1 MKTLKGALA
10 CLFVIVS
17 AGLLFGQG
25 GGNAAILGTVTDNTG
40 AVVANAK
47 VEVTNKSTGIVTRT
61 ETTSSGDYTV
71 PSLNP
76 GTYIVSVEAPGFQK
90 ALTTGIVLTVDQKAR
105 VNASLKPGAVSTTV
119 EVSSQAVALDTD
131 TSALSQVMSQQ
142 QVEAL
147 PLNGRNFMQ
156 LLLVGAGAV
165 TVGGE
170 QGTMRQGRGNAV
182 SINGGRPEGNN
193 YTLDGLIN
201 TDTALVTPA
210 IVLSQDA
217 IQEFKVESGT
227 YSAEYGYS
235 ASQINIIS
243 KGGGNQFHGSGFE
256 FLRNDFF
263 DASPFPTHSDFTSG
277 IPTSNPERR
286 QNQFGFVAS
295 GPVYIPK
302 VYDGRNKTFF
312 MANYEGW
319 RIVNGA
325 RVNYTMPNPATLAGD
340 FSGETYPAG
349 VAGLPGGPLPA
360 YGTPDC
366 TALIGAGFNCMP
378 VDPTTGLP
386 FPGNIIPASSFTS
399 RIGQLAVA
407 NHFWPTPTVPNQPEG
422 VINYIKNFGFPLTTN
437 QQTYRG
443 DQTLGRFGS
452 VFVRFTK
459 SHYQN
464 SGPYNSADFVHG
476 TEQYFQDEKNWAVSY
491 TVNLGPKKVNTF
503 RFGYLDAN
511 APQGGVAIPSDQVSA
526 LGLTGVFTKFSA
538 LQQTWPN
545 VGLTGT
551 NSVGGS
557 INSYSGS
564 DSPSVE
570 FADSFT
576 WIHGKHTIGLGFDI
590 RLLKLIRNLDDDFYG
605 DWNFTSS
612 LIQNNSQNCP
622 NAPVSVNGGAP
633 VSLCG
638 TGNATADMMLGY
650 YQGVGGFVPGPL
662 SPTDTAGNPQTH
674 IFNYYAPYVQ
684 DDWKVTQKLTL
695 NLGLRWDYRAA
706 AYEEKNHFFWLDT
719 QNARGGLCFADKA
732 LSTNG
737 VAPGGDATS
746 GPILRF
752 CGSSTP
758 RRFEKAVRPKIR
770 LCLPAHRQDCGARR
784 LRNLLRLSEGRE
796 IDDSADIYPYSIR
809 NNLSP
814 GNVSTLPKFSNQLF
828 PVSTPWGR
836 SLLRRSRSSR

>member
-1 MKTLKGALA
+1 M
-10 CLFVIVS
+10 
-17 AGLLFGQG
+17 
-25 GGNAAILGTVTDNTG
+25 
-40 AVVANAK
+40 
-47 VEVTNKSTGIVTRT
+47 
-61 ETTSSGDYTV
+61 
-71 PSLNP
+71 
-76 GTYIVSVEAPGFQK
+76 
-90 ALTTGIVLTVDQKAR
+90 
-105 VNASLKPGAVSTTV
+105 
-119 EVSSQAVALDTD
+119 
-131 TSALSQVMSQQ
+131 
-142 QVEAL
+142 
-147 PLNGRNFMQ
+147 
-156 LLLVGAGAV
+156 
-165 TVGGE
+165 
-170 QGTMRQGRGNAV
+170 
-182 SINGGRPEGNN
+182 
-193 YTLDGLIN
+193 
-201 TDTALVTPA
+201 
-210 IVLSQDA
+210 
-217 IQEFKVESGT
+217 
-227 YSAEYGYS
+227 
-235 ASQINIIS
+235 
-243 KGGGNQFHGSGFE
+243 
-256 FLRNDFF
+256 
-263 DASPFPTHSDFTSG
+263 
-277 IPTSNPERR
+277 
-286 QNQFGFVAS
+286 
-295 GPVYIPK
+295 
-302 VYDGRNKTFF
+302 
-312 MANYEGW
+312 
-319 RIVNGA
+319 
-325 RVNYTMPNPATLAGD
+325 
-340 FSGETYPAG
+340 
-349 VAGLPGGPLPA
+349 PGGPLPA
-360 YGTPDC
+360 YGTTDC
-366 TALIGAGFNCMP
+366 TALLGAGYNCMP
-378 VDPTTGLP
+378 VDPTTGQP
-386 FPGNIIPASSFTS
+386 FPGNIIDPSRFTS
-399 RIGQLAVA
+399 RIGQVAVA
-407 NHFWPTPTVPNQPEG
+407 NHFWATPTVPNQPEG

-511 APQGGVAIPSDQVSA
+511 APQGGVAIPSDQVTA

-545 VGLTGT
+545 VGLTGY
-551 NSVGGS
+551 NSGGGS
-557 INSYSGS
+557 VNSYSGS

-605 DWNFTSS
+605 DWSFSPT
-612 LIQNNSQNCP
+612 LIQNNSPNCP

-638 TGNATADMMLGY
+638 TGNAIADMMLGY

-662 SPTDTAGNPQTH
+662 SPTNTAGNPQTH

-719 QNARGGLCFADKA
+719 KNARGGLCFADPQ

-746 GPILRF
+746 GPILRY
-752 CGSSTP
+752 CGSVPHPGSKKPFAP
-758 RRFEKAVRPKIR
+758 RFGFTYRLTDKTVVRGGYGIFF
-770 LCLPAHRQDCGARR
+770 DS
-784 LRNLLRLSEGRE
+784 SEGRE

-814 GNVSTLPKFSNQLF
+814 GTCFVSAQVQQSIVPQF
-828 PVSTPWGR
+828 STPWRR
-836 SLLRRSRSSR
+836 SLRRRSRSSR